1 MISTS
6 IVLIL
11 LITVGLVV
19 GRRAGWIVSEAI
31 LYPLPTALSVL
42 LCVAWA
48 CAVAYFTRRFIEW
61 RHVGLFWKVI
71 IYWAGGYISIPNY
84 GLFREASIPCE
95 IQLKHR
101 AISTVPCV
109 TYIVTS
115 VGFAFI
121 V

>member
-1 MISTS
+1 MSTAV
-6 IVLIL
+6 ILVVL
-11 LITVGLVV
+11 TVGLVV
-19 GRRAGWIVSEAI
+19 GRRAGSIVSEAI
-31 LYPLPTALSVL
+31 LYRVPTAISVL
-42 LCVAWA
+42 LCVGWA

-84 GLFREASIPCE
+84 GLFREASIPYE
-95 IQLKHR
+95 IEVKHR
-101 AISTVPCV
+101 AISTLPWV
-109 TYIVTS
+109 TYILAS